1 MSQVFASV
9 AQQVSQRVAA
19 DSKKDGENLE
29 QHPMMSRSSDDAD
42 FALGL
47 TAGGGTAKGGR

>member
-1 MSQVFASV
+1 
-9 AQQVSQRVAA
+9 VAA